1 MANFN
6 LNKVMLGGRLTADP
20 ELRTTP
26 GGASVTSFTIAV
38 NRTYAKETD
47 EVKADFFN
55 CTAWHKTAEFITKFF
70 RKASCI
76 YVEGY
81 QKNQN
86 WVDEKGI
93 KRFGTTVIV
102 EQAHFVDGKSDS
114 GSTGNKQ
121 PMGEPPAG
129 YYGKA
134 GDGYGS
140 GFGQPT
146 DGNGQQAGYTGYAP
160 GFDSSNFEDLEGS
173 SDELPF

>member
-26 GGASVTSFTIAV
+26 GGNPITSFTIAV
-38 NRTYAKETD
+38 NRPYAKESD

-55 CTAWHKTAEFITKFF
+55 CTAWNKTAEFITRFF
-70 RKASCI
+70 RKASSI
-76 YVEGY
+76 YVEGH
-81 QKNQN
+81 QENRS

-93 KRFGTTVIV
+93 KRYGTTVV
-102 EQAHFVDGKSDS
+102 VDEARFVDGKSE
-114 GSTGNKQ
+114 STGNGYR
-121 PMGEPPAG
+121 PPVGEPPVG

-140 GFGQPT
+140 GFGQPP
-146 DGNGQQAGYTGYAP
+146 DGKGQTSGYTGYAT

>member
-38 NRTYAKETD
+38 NRPYAKETD

-76 YVEGY
+76 YVEGH
-81 QKNQN
+81 QENKS

-102 EQAHFVDGKSDS
+102 DQAHFVDGKSDS
-114 GSTGNKQ
+114 GSTGNR
-121 PMGEPPAG
+121 PPVGEPPAG

-134 GDGYGS
+134 GDGNGN

-146 DGNGQQAGYTGYAP
+146 NGQGQAAGYTGYAP
-160 GFDSSNFEDLEGS
+160 GFDASNYADLENGE
-173 SDELPF
+173 ELPF